1 VAFWRRLI
9 FEEKKGRRLISEKKD
24 GFSSKKQP
32 IQRGLF
38 WSQAEISKFTEE
50 SGGRRLECLNPVG
63 AKFSALSDMQMGYC
77 IIVLHA
83 PSWSRPLGVEHAQAV
98 VSNVL

>member
-9 FEEKKGRRLISEKKD
+9 AEEKKGRMHR
-24 GFSSKKQP
+24 KKQP
-32 IQRGLF
+32 IHTQNDVF
-38 WSQAEISKFTEE
+38 SSQAEISKFTEE

-98 VSNVL
+98 VGNVL